1 VSRCVQELLEAARR
15 LEVAEPPP
23 LAAIRTEVGART
35 QRTTQW
41 MAFAV
46 AIPLGAAAAAGGW
59 VVRERVVR
67 PATVE
72 HHRMT
77 SPAPAP
83 RPAAPL
89 PAPEPMLPASII
101 DDAPAAA
108 PAAHHLEVPAPRP
121 VAVARASTPAAARDA
136 VVPAPGGPADTVPV
150 AGAPAA
156 TPRETPAA
164 SAPVAPT
171 ALSEEATLLSEAL
184 AALRTQ
190 HDPQAALDAVVRYRA
205 RFPQGV
211 LASEVTLAA
220 VEAHR
225 SVGHTAEALTE
236 LERLSSDPLRG
247 ELAVLRA
254 ELRAE
259 LGQCADARRELA
271 ASLDSLPAALRPRAL
286 FTDATCAATLGA
298 RDDAVARLEALLA
311 LDPTDA
317 RARALLEQ
325 LK

>member
-1 VSRCVQELLEAARR
+1 VSRRAQQLLDAARQ

-23 LAAIRTEVGART
+23 LAAIRTEVGARA

-72 HHRMT
+72 HHRVL
-77 SPAPAP
+77 APVLAS
-83 RPAAPL
+83 RPAAAL
-89 PAPEPMLPASII
+89 PAPEPIVPASVI
-101 DDAPAAA
+101 DDAPADA
-108 PAAHHLEVPAPRP
+108 PAARHLEVPAPRP

-136 VVPAPGGPADTVPV
+136 VVPALGGPEDTVPV

-156 TPRETPAA
+156 TPRETPVA

-171 ALSEEATLLSEAL
+171 PLSEEAALLSEAL

-190 HDPQAALDAVVRYRA
+190 HDPQAALEAIARYRA

-211 LASEVTLAA
+211 LAAEVTLAA

-225 SVGHTAEALTE
+225 SGGHTAEALTE
-236 LERLSSDPLRG
+236 LERLSADPLRG

-254 ELRAE
+254 ELHAE
-259 LGQCADARRELA
+259 LGQCAEARRELA
-271 ASLDSLPAALRPRAL
+271 ASLDSLPAALRHRAL

-298 RDDAVARLEALLA
+298 RDDAAARLEALLA
-311 LDPTDA
+311 LDPSDA